1 MDEGLL
7 KAMLPRCV
15 CCFTTIT
22 PKRWS
27 ISGMQ
32 EAGFGDKGYTA
43 HTLRHSF
50 ATHLLDAGSDIH
62 TIKTLL
68 GHSKIETTMIY
79 LHLQTTK
86 RDSIVSPLDKLNVN
100 VRG

>member
-1 MDEGLL
+1 ME
-7 KAMLPRCV
+7 K
-15 CCFTTIT
+15 
-22 PKRWS
+22 
-27 ISGMQ
+27 
-32 EAGFGDKGYTA
+32 AGFKSKGYTA

-68 GHSKIETTMIY
+68 GHSMIETTMIY

-86 RDSIVSPLDKLNVN
+86 RNSIVSPLDLLMAHAD
-100 VRG
+100 